1 MFTLPLKCVW
11 HYVAHGLCHSSIFS
25 PLLIHVLSLHSSTL
39 NHWSWPLPM
48 NFSMMLLLFS
58 RVHSIK
64 LLAILGFMVSWAY
77 IIQLLMCP
85 LHFDFWPLIQ
95 QFYMVDQASLSYLP
109 IVGPYDDQLSSSTIQ
124 VIILFTPKDIF
135 YQFYLIY
142 SCHVTLCKFK
152 VYREISVY
160 MHIFQNTNFVN
171 RN

>member
-25 PLLIHVLSLHSSTL
+25 PLLKHVLSFHI
-39 NHWSWPLPM
+39 NHWSWRPPM

-64 LLAILGFMVSWAY
+64 LWAILGFMVSWAW
-77 IIQLLMCP
+77 ITQLLMCP
-85 LHFDFWPLIQ
+85 LYFDFWPLIQ
-95 QFYMVDQASLSYLP
+95 QFTMVYQASLSYLP
-109 IVGPYDDQLSSSTIQ
+109 IVGPYDVQLYSLTIH

-135 YQFYLIY
+135 YQFHLIY

-152 VYREISVY
+152 VYRGISVY
-160 MHIFQNTNFVN
+160 IHIFQNTNCN
-171 RN
+171 R